1 MMISVGVQVLLAAV
15 LMAVAITFSVES
27 FQQDFSLAVDG
38 ITQPLTRSFAVL
50 LTAASSIGLS
60 ISSIRQWLRTPVS
73 ESAKIV
79 DDAASGAI
87 RQKLGFMHIIK
98 KELDRLGQ
106 VLQGERS
113 VPNFLDYLLPTALLN
128 GHTHSLLLWLLGL
141 SQHRQDIQ
149 RCRMVIYVDDLDR
162 CPTEKV
168 MEVLQSLV
176 LLTEGTPFIIL
187 LAIDQRVVV
196 TAIENSGEGLYNDA
210 GVNGHEYLDKIVQI
224 PFVIPQLAD
233 DEKAKLCKGYLTPWR
248 PQLPSGKM
256 PDFALL
262 ILEPPQ
268 QKLELSATNK
278 YSWEGATE
286 EQERA
291 LYRATWRLFQSGL
304 GEALCGVLREKS
316 HPHLLPYIG
325 GNVPLNYYLKHNFK
339 APAPIPSNDLDIKV
353 EFGTHMRALLAERGG
368 GPSTADKESWS
379 EEEAAQFKACF
390 DESLAMFVEYAKEL
404 MEALKAAAEAVLEKI
419 TSELKPLGI
428 GIGPQAVH
436 VFHKTHAAPRGDNPP
451 LHLVPLSGGVFQL
464 MCELTPPG
472 GGDPFIWNLV
482 DLEADWKS
490 AKVDGKAFP
499 TVTVPQP

>member
-1 MMISVGVQVLLAAV
+1 MAPAFSMLWQARARRDAMMISVGVQVLLAAV
-15 LMAVAITFSVES
+15 LMAVAITFCVES
-27 FQQDFSLAVDG
+27 FQQHFSLASVDG

-106 VLQGERS
+106 VLQGERP
-113 VPNFLDYLLPTALLN
+113 VPSFLDYLLPTALLN
-128 GHTHSLLLWLLGL
+128 GHAHSLLLWLLGL
-141 SQHRQDIQ
+141 SRHGQDFQ

-233 DEKAKLCKGYLTPWR
+233 DEKANLCKGYLTP
-248 PQLPSGKM
+248 G
-256 PDFALL
+256 
-262 ILEPPQ
+262 PQ
-268 QKLELSATNK
+268 QNRTS
-278 YSWEGATE
+278 
-286 EQERA
+286 
-291 LYRATWRLFQSGL
+291 
-304 GEALCGVLREKS
+304 
-316 HPHLLPYIG
+316 
-325 GNVPLNYYLKHNFK
+325 K
-339 APAPIPSNDLDIKV
+339 APAALDTLNRYVKSHRRRSYFLSYKQSDGNDGAVQMLADQMRKHGARSVWLDK
-353 EFGTHMRALLAERGG
+353 LAEDRSKTGMTDG
-368 GPSTADKESWS
+368 VKDSDIFVAVISESYF
-379 EEEAAQFKACF
+379 AAPFCCLEF
-390 DESLAMFVEYAKEL
+390 HT
-404 MEALKAAAEAVLEKI
+404 ALKFGKPIVVVWNQSKHKVQTALGWIPEQLKFLMDN
-419 TSELKPLGI
+419 ELLPI
-428 GIGPQAVH
+428 MEDVQM
-436 VFHKTHAAPRGDNPP
+436 AAPCAKRIMAQEMQP
-451 LHLVPLSGGVFQL
+451 F
-464 MCELTPPG
+464 ELT
-472 GGDPFIWNLV
+472 GDLEWLQKSGPDAFQVKQGVSIQNLV
-482 DLEADWKS
+482 RD
-490 AKVDGKAFP
+490 VDIG
-499 TVTVPQP
+499 Q